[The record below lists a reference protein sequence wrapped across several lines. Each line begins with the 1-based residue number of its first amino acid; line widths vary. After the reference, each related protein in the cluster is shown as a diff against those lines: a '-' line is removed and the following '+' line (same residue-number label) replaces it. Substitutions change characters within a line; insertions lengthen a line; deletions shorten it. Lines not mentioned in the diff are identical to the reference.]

1 MRRNKLF
8 YGFLAGALM
17 LTSVVGPWPVMAAPQ
32 NGNTLADGLVAS
44 YAFDDGTLNNSV
56 TENDA
61 ASPIVKGLE
70 AYTGDVSYQEGKDGG
85 QAVRLGDYG

>member
-32 NGNTLADGLVAS
+32 NGNTLADGW
-44 YAFDDGTLNNSV
+44 
-56 TENDA
+56 
-61 ASPIVKGLE
+61 
-70 AYTGDVSYQEGKDGG
+70 
-85 QAVRLGDYG
+85 